1 MGATLPACYQLANG
15 VCLLCQNAHMNET
28 TEVGIHV
35 SGDAAVLTGDR
46 ALLESLMARMDVDS
60 TRASRLGQGSADLL
74 AQATGMAAVVNALD
88 GSWVQLT
95 PESTRRLA
103 ELAQF
108 NLSQD
113 GVFSGVFRGSMGRI
127 DSFAKFTTGGI
138 NPVAMANLATLTAT
152 MALRSAVARLEELA
166 EAMDVKLDRLLDD
179 NRAKAL
185 GDVQGLTVV
194 LTRAFEL
201 YEATGRISETAW
213 SQIAGHATS
222 LAQASSHALA
232 QIDTMTQSLNTKSLA
247 EKASAAETIATKEL
261 RSWLVILAAAQAN
274 QQRLETLELVHVR
287 QHDPDAVEAHAAAIR
302 SAGANRSVAVTGRI
316 QELVDAL
323 TAAANVSDFNRV
335 RSPQKSRILLDS
347 ADSAGALI
355 GVFAQIYGLDGL
367 ITGEVERESWRKS
380 LTDFAKTTTTVVSSG
395 ARAVPVGIAKVSG
408 DAVIRVAGQIEAQR
422 TNGSGKVES
431 PESRLDEVEPTVS
444 PKSDAS

>member
-1 MGATLPACYQLANG
+1 MS
-15 VCLLCQNAHMNET
+15 ET

-46 ALLESLMARMDVDS
+46 GLVESLMAKLDIDS
-60 TRASRLGQGSADLL
+60 THVDRLGQGSADLL
-74 AQATGMAAVVNALD
+74 AQATGVAAVAAAID

-113 GVFSGVFRGSMGRI
+113 GLFSGVFRGSMGRI
-127 DSFAKFTTGGI
+127 DSFAQFTTGGM

-152 MALRSAVARLEELA
+152 MALRRAVAQLEELA

-232 QIDTMTQSLNTKSLA
+232 QINTMTQTLNAKSLA
-247 EKASAAETIATKEL
+247 EKASAAEAIAAKEL

-302 SAGANRSVAVTGRI
+302 SAAANRSTAVTARV

-335 RSPQKSRILLDS
+335 RSPQKSKMLLDS
-347 ADSAGALI
+347 AERAVGLI

-367 ITGEVERESWRKS
+367 TTGEVERESWRKS
-380 LTDFAKTTTTVVSSG
+380 LTDFAKTTGNVVSSG
-395 ARAVPVGIAKVSG
+395 ARAVPVGIAKAGG

-422 TNGSGKVES
+422 TNGSKKVES
-431 PESRLDEVEPTVS
+431 VESPRDEVEPTETPDS
-444 PKSDAS
+444 EAS

>member
-1 MGATLPACYQLANG
+1 MS
-15 VCLLCQNAHMNET
+15 ET

-46 ALLESLMARMDVDS
+46 GLVESLMAKLDIDS
-60 TRASRLGQGSADLL
+60 THVDRLGQGSADLL
-74 AQATGMAAVVNALD
+74 AQATGVAAVAAAID
-88 GSWVQLT
+88 GSWVRLT

-113 GVFSGVFRGSMGRI
+113 GLFSGVFRGSMGRI
-127 DSFAKFTTGGI
+127 DSFAQFTTGGM

-152 MALRSAVARLEELA
+152 MALRRAVAQLEELA

-232 QIDTMTQSLNTKSLA
+232 QIATMTQTLNAKSLA
-247 EKASAAETIATKEL
+247 EKASAAESIAAKEL

-302 SAGANRSVAVTGRI
+302 SAAANRSTAVTARV

-335 RSPQKSRILLDS
+335 RSPQKSKMLLDS
-347 ADSAGALI
+347 AERAVELI

-367 ITGEVERESWRKS
+367 TTGEVERESWRKS
-380 LTDFAKTTTTVVSSG
+380 LTDFAKTTGNVVSSG
-395 ARAVPVGIAKVSG
+395 ARAVPVGIAKVGG

-422 TNGSGKVES
+422 ASSSVKVE
-431 PESRLDEVEPTVS
+431 PEERRRDEVVTSDS
-444 PKSDAS
+444 PNGDDT

>member
-1 MGATLPACYQLANG
+1 MS
-15 VCLLCQNAHMNET
+15 ET

-46 ALLESLMARMDVDS
+46 ALVESLMAKLDIDS
-60 TRASRLGQGSADLL
+60 TQADRLGQGSADLL
-74 AQATGMAAVVNALD
+74 AQATGIAAVAAAMD

-113 GVFSGVFRGSMGRI
+113 GLFSGVFRGSMGRI
-127 DSFAKFTTGGI
+127 DSFAQFTTGGM

-152 MALRSAVARLEELA
+152 MALRRAVARLEELA

-232 QIDTMTQSLNTKSLA
+232 QIVTMTQTLNAKSLA

-302 SAGANRSVAVTGRI
+302 SAAANRSAAVTARI

-323 TAAANVSDFNRV
+323 SAAADVSDFNRV

-347 ADSAGALI
+347 AERAGAMLRI
-355 GVFAQIYGLDGL
+355 FAQIYGLDGL
-367 ITGEVERESWRKS
+367 TTGAVERESWRKS
-380 LTDFAKTTTTVVSSG
+380 LTDFAKTTSTVVSSG
-395 ARAVPVGIAKVSG
+395 ARAVPVGIAKVGG

-422 TNGSGKVES
+422 ASGSVKMEPEEPRPDGVVTSDFPNG
-431 PESRLDEVEPTVS
+431 
-444 PKSDAS
+444 DAS

>member
-1 MGATLPACYQLANG
+1 MS
-15 VCLLCQNAHMNET
+15 ET

-46 ALLESLMARMDVDS
+46 ALVESLMAKLDIDS
-60 TRASRLGQGSADLL
+60 KHADRLGQGSADLL
-74 AQATGMAAVVNALD
+74 AQATGIAAVAAAMD

-95 PESTRRLA
+95 PESTRKLA

-108 NLSQD
+108 NLSHD
-113 GVFSGVFRGSMGRI
+113 GLFSGVFRGSMGRI
-127 DSFAKFTTGGI
+127 DSFAQFTTGGV

-152 MALRSAVARLEELA
+152 MALRRAVARLEELA
-166 EAMDVKLDRLLDD
+166 EAMDVKLDRLLND

-222 LAQASSHALA
+222 LAQASSYALA
-232 QIDTMTQSLNTKSLA
+232 QIANMTQTLNAKSLA
-247 EKASAAETIATKEL
+247 EKASAAETIAAKEL

-302 SAGANRSVAVTGRI
+302 TAETNRSTAVTAKV
-316 QELVDAL
+316 QEFIDAL
-323 TAAANVSDFNRV
+323 SAAADVSDFNRV

-347 ADSAGALI
+347 AERAGAMLRI
-355 GVFAQIYGLDGL
+355 FAQIYGLDGL

-380 LTDFAKTTTTVVSSG
+380 LTDFAKTTGNVVSSG
-395 ARAVPVGIAKVSG
+395 ARAVPVGIAKVGG

-422 TNGSGKVES
+422 TGGSGKMEPSEV
-431 PESRLDEVEPTVS
+431 RRDEVAQ
-444 PKSDAS
+444 SDSRNGDAC

>member
-1 MGATLPACYQLANG
+1 MS
-15 VCLLCQNAHMNET
+15 ET

-46 ALLESLMARMDVDS
+46 GLVESLMARLDIDS
-60 TRASRLGQGSADLL
+60 THVGRLGQGSADLL
-74 AQATGMAAVVNALD
+74 AQATGVAAFAAAMD

-108 NLSQD
+108 NVSQD
-113 GVFSGVFRGSMGRI
+113 GVFSGVFRGSKGRI
-127 DSFAKFTTGGI
+127 DSFAQFTTGGI

-152 MALRSAVARLEELA
+152 MALRRAVAQLEELA

-232 QIDTMTQSLNTKSLA
+232 QIDTMTQTLNAKSLA
-247 EKASAAETIATKEL
+247 EKASAAETIAAKEL

-302 SAGANRSVAVTGRI
+302 SAAANRSTAVTARV

-335 RSPQKSRILLDS
+335 RSPQKSKMLLDS
-347 ADSAGALI
+347 AEHAVELI

-367 ITGEVERESWRKS
+367 TTGEVERESWRKS
-380 LTDFAKTTTTVVSSG
+380 LTDFAKTTGNVVSSG
-395 ARAVPVGIAKVSG
+395 ARAVPVGIAKAGG

-422 TNGSGKVES
+422 AGSSVKVE
-431 PESRLDEVEPTVS
+431 PKEGRRDEVVASDS
-444 PKSDAS
+444 PNGDAS